1 MMLAVAGVIPA
12 YHHWLNVIEPK
23 FFLFIFNFFLP
34 MHIIYV
40 IVLSKE
46 VDMAGKLTGID
57 LKVIF
62 CKCNRARLITQR
74 NQLQQ

>member
-1 MMLAVAGVIPA
+1 
-12 YHHWLNVIEPK
+12 
-23 FFLFIFNFFLP
+23 